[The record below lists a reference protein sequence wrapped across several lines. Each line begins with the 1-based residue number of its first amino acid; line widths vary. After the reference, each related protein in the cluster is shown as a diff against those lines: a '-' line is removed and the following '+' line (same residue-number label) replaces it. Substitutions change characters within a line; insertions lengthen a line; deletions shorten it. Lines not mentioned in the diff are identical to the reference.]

1 MIPDP
6 QSAIRDPQSAI
17 RDPRSAIRVW
27 GIVLGLWTLLGL
39 FFASETFFAFVM
51 AGTPISWRQA
61 LLYEL
66 PGWYIWALFAPAIVW
81 LSSRVR
87 FERPRLL
94 FAALF
99 HATASALFSILQLVL
114 ETITTR
120 ALVPSNP
127 NHPPFAE
134 SLQ

>member
-1 MIPDP
+1 MTLRTVKEPL
-6 QSAIRDPQSAI
+6 AR
-17 RDPRSAIRVW
+17 W

-39 FFASETFFAFVM
+39 FFASETFFAFVLD
-51 AGTPISWRQA
+51 GRPISWRQA

-87 FERPRLL
+87 FERRRLL

-99 HATASALFSILQLVL
+99 HATASALFSIMQLVL
-114 ETITTR
+114 ETVATR
-120 ALVPSNP
+120 ALEPSNP